1 LREDIIPFEEMLNR
15 GNDSNIAS
23 KILIRSLGKL
33 SHEAIEELP
42 EEFSDEETIK
52 LNVSIA
58 NEKSDLERKS
68 PMFLPRSPIR
78 VSRNTNTIEP
88 DQSSDPVGNQ
98 DRFKVNLNFSEFKK
112 KSPDDQTEGTLSW
125 LKLFEIITNLKK

>member
-1 LREDIIPFEEMLNR
+1 MREDIIPFEEMLNR